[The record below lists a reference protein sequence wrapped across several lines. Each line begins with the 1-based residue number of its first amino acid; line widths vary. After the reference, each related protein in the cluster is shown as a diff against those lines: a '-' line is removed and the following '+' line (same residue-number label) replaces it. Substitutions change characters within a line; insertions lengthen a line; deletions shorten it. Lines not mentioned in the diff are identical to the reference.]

1 MKTKRSFFATQL
13 KKLMFEKNL
22 TQEDLAKKIKI
33 NRQMISYWLNSGKN
47 PSLTSVKKIADA
59 LKAPMSYFVVET
71 TIEKNEENK
80 NLSVKIELLE
90 EKIKRHEIEINYL
103 KDIIKNFIKK

>member
-47 PSLTSVKKIADA
+47 PSLTSVKKIANA
-59 LKAPMSYFVVET
+59 LKTPMSYFVEEITAV
-71 TIEKNEENK
+71 KNEK
-80 NLSVKIELLE
+80 DKVLSTKVELLE
-90 EKIKRHEIEINYL
+90 EKIKRHEVEINYL

>member
-47 PSLTSVKKIADA
+47 PSLTSIKKIADV
-59 LKAPMSYFVVET
+59 LKTSMSYFIEEPPVV
-71 TIEKNEENK
+71 KNEGTK
-80 NLSVKIELLE
+80 DLSVKVELLE
-90 EKIKRHEIEINYL
+90 EKIKRHEVEINYL